1 MKECFY
7 TSFNAFYE
15 YFEYP
20 TIFQR
25 RILRVIDFLS
35 SCCLVPNYENIPF
48 RLTNISDS
56 FHSFGCII
64 KWFWE
69 SIRETLKKEIKVE
82 KDEATQIIAT
92 SNDLQAREKDS
103 CVLP

>member
-1 MKECFY
+1 MFLHKFLCFF
-7 TSFNAFYE
+7 TNILNILQSFNVKYYGFL
-15 YFEYP
+15 YF
-20 TIFQR
+20 
-25 RILRVIDFLS
+25 FLWVE
-35 SCCLVPNYENIPF
+35 CHVYENIPF

>member
-1 MKECFY
+1 MNILQ
-7 TSFNAFYE
+7 SFNVKY
-15 YFEYP
+15 YG
-20 TIFQR
+20 
-25 RILRVIDFLS
+25 FLYLS
-35 SCCLVPNYENIPF
+35 FLWVECHVYENTPF
-48 RLTNISDS
+48 RFTNISDS

-69 SIRETLKKEIKVE
+69 SIRETLKREIKVE

>member
-1 MKECFY
+1 MNILQ
-7 TSFNAFYE
+7 SFNVKYCGLQ
-15 YFEYP
+15 YF
-20 TIFQR
+20 
-25 RILRVIDFLS
+25 FLFWVE
-35 SCCLVPNYENIPF
+35 CHVYENTPF
-48 RLTNISDS
+48 RFTNISDS